1 MRKRVTPPAP
11 NDPDALRDTF
21 GAFIAIP
28 EGGEAQRCYYP
39 LRVDVY
45 GRGCPHDC
53 VYCYAKSLLEF
64 RKYWNP
70 EAPAIADMKKVRRTL
85 LDHFEKGRRGPWS
98 EYFDRRWPVRIGGMT
113 DCFGVNEADGRAAF
127 ELLRILEEYN
137 YPYLIVT
144 KGTQL
149 TKPEY
154 LERLH
159 PDLATVQVTI
169 TTLGENF
176 KLIEPGAPPAA
187 SRLRVVQ
194 CLAEAG
200 IWTQGRISPLIAG
213 QGYYTEELTEAI
225 CEAGAGGIIAEF
237 LRVPAGVAADLAQVI
252 DLAEYTQTDGSTR
265 HLPLAVKRKVL
276 TAMKAITDAHGAEL
290 SVCED
295 MHYHELAPF
304 RGDPDD
310 CCNIRRHVAGYAPA
324 GRRPEIRV
332 LPNA

>member
-1 MRKRVTPPAP
+1 M
-11 NDPDALRDTF
+11 
-21 GAFIAIP
+21 
-28 EGGEAQRCYYP
+28 
-39 LRVDVY
+39 
-45 GRGCPHDC
+45 
-53 VYCYAKSLLEF
+53 
-64 RKYWNP
+64 
-70 EAPAIADMKKVRRTL
+70 
-85 LDHFEKGRRGPWS
+85 
-98 EYFDRRWPVRIGGMT
+98 
-113 DCFGVNEADGRAAF
+113 
-127 ELLRILEEYN
+127 
-137 YPYLIVT
+137 
-144 KGTQL
+144 
-149 TKPEY
+149 
-154 LERLH
+154 
-159 PDLATVQVTI
+159 
-169 TTLGENF
+169 
-176 KLIEPGAPPAA
+176 
-187 SRLRVVQ
+187 VQ